1 MSDLRDF
8 TGKNRRFTG
17 TDAETI
23 SSGTT
28 AQRVNGA
35 GKLRFN
41 TTTNLMEYYDGTD
54 WKAIDAPPVI
64 SGFTVDDVGGSSVT
78 SATVNNEKT
87 ADSGNFTI
95 EVLGSLFD
103 TTGAGVTFIA
113 TAGNGE
119 TINTESITRNSAN
132 KLTVTADASNF
143 DVANGPYTIRVTN
156 GSGLSAN
163 LEACIT
169 ADTDAPTFTNSADT
183 TFVVYDAAR
192 GSGTIAAA
200 SLIQASGVVASSS
213 AYAVQSGSLPGGFT
227 LNTTSGDITWSSVS
241 AVGSDTTSTFTIR
254 ATSTEGGTADRQFKI
269 TVKAPN
275 YQTISSTGS
284 FTFNVPTGV
293 SNVQVLAIAGGGSG
307 GTQVGGGGGAG
318 GMIEHSSY
326 PVTPGGSVSGQVG
339 RGGQGNPTS
348 SGVTQYVGQPGSPS
362 PGNYA
367 SPGEPT
373 TFGNI
378 TANGGGAGGNH
389 SGPQPQSGQPGGS
402 GGGGGSSG
410 GNQPGGS
417 STGNS
422 AAGGSSH
429 GNGGGHG
436 HGGWSGGGGGGA
448 GGGGSNSSNGSSAG
462 PGGSGRSSS
471 YSGSSVTYAGGG
483 SGGQPSGTRPSPG
496 GPGGGGFG
504 GDTSSGGQN
513 GTNGKGGG
521 GGGVRD
527 SGAGAGD
534 GGSGVVILK
543 Y

>member
-17 TDAETI
+17 TDAETM

-78 SATVNNEKT
+78 SATVDNEKT

-132 KLTVTADASNF
+132 KLTVTVDASSF
-143 DVANGPYTIRVTN
+143 DVAQSPYTIRVTN

-163 LEACIT
+163 LEACLT
-169 ADTDAPTFTNSADT
+169 ADADAPTFTNSADT
-183 TFVVYDAAR
+183 NFDIYDGAR

-200 SLIQASGVVASSS
+200 SLIQASPLVGTSSN
-213 AYAVQSGSLPGGFT
+213 YAVQSGSLPGGCT

-241 AVGSDTTSTFTIR
+241 AVGSDTQSTFTIR
-254 ATSTEGGTADRQFKI
+254 VTGTEATADRQFKI

-275 YQTISSTGS
+275 YQTYSSTGS
-284 FTFNVPTGV
+284 FTFNVPTGI
-293 SNVQVLAIAGGGSG
+293 STVQVLAIAGGGSG
-307 GTQVGGGGGAG
+307 GTQVGGGGGAA
-318 GMIEHSSY
+318 GMIEHSAY

-339 RGGQGNPTS
+339 RGGEGHPTS
-348 SGVTQYVGQPGSPS
+348 SGVNQYVGVGGSPS
-362 PGNYA
+362 PGNFA

-389 SGPQPQSGQPGGS
+389 SGPQPQPGQPGGS

-410 GNQPGGS
+410 GNNPGGS

-448 GGGGSNSSNGSSAG
+448 GGGGSNSGSGSAAG

-496 GPGGGGFG
+496 SAGGGGFG
-504 GDTSSGGQN
+504 GDQSTGGQN

-527 SGAGAGD
+527 ASGGAGD